1 MTILRIDP
9 YDRMGR
15 TGDRGKQ
22 VYSGG
27 HVDEALPDTH

>member
-9 YDRMGR
+9 NDRMVG

-27 HVDEALPDTH
+27 QVDEALPDTH